1 MAPTIAPVLS
11 RRQRAPRYNSPVT
24 QLRIFQVDAFTERPL
39 TGNPAAVV
47 LDADGLSE
55 AQMRAVA
62 RELNTGDTAFV
73 LSPDAADHDLR
84 VRFLT
89 RHGEAAYVGH
99 ATLAVHA
106 ALAAIGSEPRPRQK
120 QRSGIVQVRLLDSGP
135 PARIAVQQPPPRLLA
150 APEPATL
157 AAALEAL
164 GLPHSALDPRCPAW
178 LAGSSSTR
186 LLIGVSEGATL
197 ATLQPDLGRLAQLS
211 AALGAPGYFLFSLR
225 PSLPG
230 VQTEA
235 RMFCPAL
242 GIPEDPVSGNAHALL
257 AIYLRAHGL
266 LAAEGFV
273 GAQGHHMDRPGRVE
287 IRLDQADGALRAVSI
302 VGQTALAFAATL
314 TL

>member
-1 MAPTIAPVLS
+1 
-11 RRQRAPRYNSPVT
+11 VT
-24 QLRIFQVDAFTERPL
+24 QLRIFQVDAFTERLL

-47 LDADGLSE
+47 LDADGLTE
-55 AQMRAVA
+55 EQLRAVA
-62 RELNTGDTAFV
+62 RELNAGDTAFV

-89 RHGEAAYVGH
+89 RQGEAAFVGH

-120 QRSGIVQVRLLDSGP
+120 QRSGIVQVELLERGP
-135 PARIAVQQPPPRLLA
+135 PARIAVQQQPPRLLA
-150 APEPATL
+150 APEPAVL

-164 GLPHSALDPRCPAW
+164 GLSRAALDPRCPPW

-186 LLIGVSEGATL
+186 LLIGVNEAGTL
-197 ATLQPDLGRLAQLS
+197 ATLQPDFGRLAQL
-211 AALGAPGYFLFSLR
+211 AGPIGAPGFFVFSLR
-225 PSLPG
+225 PGLPG

-257 AIYLRAHGL
+257 AIYLRERGL
-266 LAAEGFV
+266 LAAHSFV
-273 GAQGHHMDRPGRVE
+273 GAQGHHMQRPGRVE
-287 IRLDQADGALRAVSI
+287 IRLHQADGALHAVSI
-302 VGQTALAFAATL
+302 VGQATLAFSATL

>member
-1 MAPTIAPVLS
+1 V
-11 RRQRAPRYNSPVT
+11 PVT

-47 LDADGLSE
+47 LDAEALTE

-73 LSPDAADHDLR
+73 LPPDAHDHDLR

-89 RHGEAAYVGH
+89 RQGEAAFVGH

-106 ALAAIGSEPRPRQK
+106 ALAAIGSAPRPRQK
-120 QRSGIVQVRLLDSGP
+120 QRSGIVQVELLERGP
-135 PARIAVQQPPPRLLA
+135 PARMAVRVPPPRLLGAPVPA
-150 APEPATL
+150 ALET
-157 AAALEAL
+157 ALEAL
-164 GLPHSALDPRCPAW
+164 GLPLPALDERCPPW

-186 LLIGVSEGATL
+186 LLVGVNEGGTL
-197 ATLQPDLGRLAQLS
+197 ATLQPDLGRLAQL
-211 AALGAPGYFLFSLR
+211 AGPLGAPGFFLFSLR
-225 PSLPG
+225 PTLPG
-230 VQTEA
+230 VLTEA

-257 AIYLRAHGL
+257 AIYLRERGL
-266 LAAEGFV
+266 LPADGFA
-273 GAQGHHMDRPGRVE
+273 GAQGHHISRPGRVE
-287 IRLDQADGALRAVSI
+287 IRLEQADGALRAVSI
-302 VGQTALAFAATL
+302 VGQAALAFATTL